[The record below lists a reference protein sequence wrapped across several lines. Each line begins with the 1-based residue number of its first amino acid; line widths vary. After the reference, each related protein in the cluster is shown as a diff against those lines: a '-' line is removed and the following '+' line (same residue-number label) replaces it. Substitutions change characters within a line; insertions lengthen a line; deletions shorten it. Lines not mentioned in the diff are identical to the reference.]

1 MHTHEH
7 DTTPTP
13 TDYVRRVATAIEELD
28 RQRADAMAMPHRTNA
43 EHAARAA
50 RLALVCAR
58 TAAWWGLLARDT
70 YRDRHLHSLYG
81 RAAVAAQHSEKDNA
95 RFWRD
100 AAADWQAR
108 AEHRPTSDVAGAM
121 SNGHELGGVTA

>member
-1 MHTHEH
+1 MRTNKH
-7 DTTPTP
+7 DTEPTR
-13 TDYVRRVATAIEELD
+13 TEYVRRVTVAIAELD
-28 RQRADAMAMPHRTNA
+28 RQRAAAMALPHRTDA

-70 YRDRHLHSLYG
+70 YRDLHVPALYG
-81 RAAVAAQHSEKDNA
+81 RVAVIAQHTEKDRA

-108 AEHRPTSDVAGAM
+108 AEHRP
-121 SNGHELGGVTA
+121 